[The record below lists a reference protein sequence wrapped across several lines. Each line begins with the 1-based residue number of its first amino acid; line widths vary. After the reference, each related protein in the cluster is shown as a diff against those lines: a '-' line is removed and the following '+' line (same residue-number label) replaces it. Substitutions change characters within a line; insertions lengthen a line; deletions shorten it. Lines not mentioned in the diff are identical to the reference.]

1 MTLAGTL
8 SAFTLQGRGDSNDD
22 DIYAEEDVD
31 LRWFLLQTC
40 ILIFAMVTCVRCI
53 TACIAYRDAQLYDQL
68 MTNNAN
74 FANNGGGTNPPGRR
88 RWIGDNP
95 PLSEEDVDRM
105 STVIYSSVLKEGGA
119 ACDDAETVSTAGES
133 KTSFDESDKSS
144 DAVSAIA
151 SIITSCTQRQSR
163 NYCTSCS
170 VCLDD
175 FEDGETVKQLHPCNH
190 LFHEECI
197 KPWLTQRSGNCP
209 LCKVACMPVIE
220 EAESSDND
228 QADSGASTVGSISL
242 RRFFGNFQWTRHQ
255 GNASADESDDLDTPL
270 LVEQNPEPET
280 LQAEAEILS
289 V

>member
-8 SAFTLQGRGDSNDD
+8 SALTLQGRGDSNDD

-95 PLSEEDVDRM
+95 PLSEDDVDRM
-105 STVIYSSVLKEGGA
+105 STVVYSSVLKEGGA

-133 KTSFDESDKSS
+133 KTSFDESEKSL

-151 SIITSCTQRQSR
+151 SIITNCTQRQSR

-220 EAESSDND
+220 EVESSDND
-228 QADSGASTVGSISL
+228 QADSGASTVRSISL
-242 RRFFGNFQWTRHQ
+242 RRFFGNFRWTRHE
-255 GNASADESDDLDTPL
+255 GDTSADENDDLDTPL
-270 LVEQNPEPET
+270 LVEQNPEPQT
-280 LQAEAEILS
+280 LRAEAEILS

>member
-1 MTLAGTL
+1 
-8 SAFTLQGRGDSNDD
+8 
-22 DIYAEEDVD
+22 
-31 LRWFLLQTC
+31 
-40 ILIFAMVTCVRCI
+40 
-53 TACIAYRDAQLYDQL
+53 
-68 MTNNAN
+68 
-74 FANNGGGTNPPGRR
+74 
-88 RWIGDNP
+88 
-95 PLSEEDVDRM
+95 LSEDDVDRM
-105 STVIYSSVLKEGGA
+105 STVVYSSVLKEGGA

-133 KTSFDESDKSS
+133 KTSFDESEKSS

-151 SIITSCTQRQSR
+151 SIITNCTQRQSR

-242 RRFFGNFQWTRHQ
+242 RRFFGNFRWTRHEDDT
-255 GNASADESDDLDTPL
+255 SADENDDLDTPL
-270 LVEQNPEPET
+270 LVEQNPEPQT
-280 LQAEAEILS
+280 LRAEAEILS

>member
-1 MTLAGTL
+1 M
-8 SAFTLQGRGDSNDD
+8 S
-22 DIYAEEDVD
+22 ED
-31 LRWFLLQTC
+31 
-40 ILIFAMVTCVRCI
+40 
-53 TACIAYRDAQLYDQL
+53 
-68 MTNNAN
+68 
-74 FANNGGGTNPPGRR
+74 
-88 RWIGDNP
+88 
-95 PLSEEDVDRM
+95 DVDRM
-105 STVIYSSVLKEGGA
+105 STVVYSSVLKEGGA

-133 KTSFDESDKSS
+133 KTSFDESEKSS

-151 SIITSCTQRQSR
+151 SIITNCTQRQSR

-220 EAESSDND
+220 EVESSDND
-228 QADSGASTVGSISL
+228 QADSGASTVRSISL
-242 RRFFGNFQWTRHQ
+242 RRFFGNFRWTRHE
-255 GNASADESDDLDTPL
+255 GDTSADENDDLDTPL
-270 LVEQNPEPET
+270 LVEQNPEPQT
-280 LQAEAEILS
+280 LRAEAEILS